1 MATDHTPP
9 HVAEPAS
16 RLRSYARLGKVGLV
30 EIWLGP
36 VVAAAAVLDA
46 GSPVGR
52 TLLLSL
58 LFLLA
63 IAFGMGTTHALDDV
77 TGFRDGSDA
86 RNYAP
91 ERRRSQVKPLVTGDL
106 TVRQA
111 RSFAALTGGASIAC
125 IVLFCVVAEFQPWW
139 VFVGGL
145 AVIVL
150 GSQYS
155 AGINFSYRII
165 GGGEILTGTTL
176 AASTLIPYAA
186 ATVAVDRTIGVESV
200 LFGLWLVM
208 VLMCSNSRD
217 ADDDRLVGRRTIAAL
232 TSVHGNRVAMASVF
246 LASWGLIVVAVSVGA
261 LTPVALLTLA
271 PCVAVQGYV
280 LRHGLRGVWRHHRN
294 LGFVA
299 VRLGVAGLV
308 VMHVL

>member
-1 MATDHTPP
+1 MTTDHTMPQ
-9 HVAEPAS
+9 VAEPVS

-36 VVAAAAVLDA
+36 VVAAAAALDRGA
-46 GSPVGR
+46 PVGR

-106 TVRQA
+106 TIRQA
-111 RSFAALTGGASIAC
+111 RTFAALAGSAAIAC
-125 IVLFCVVAEFQPWW
+125 IVLFCVVAEFRPWW

-165 GGGEILTGTTL
+165 GGGELLTGTTL

-186 ATVAVDRTIGVESV
+186 ATLAVTRTIGVESV

-232 TSVHGNRVAMASVF
+232 TSVRGNKAAVALVFITSWCLALGSV
-246 LASWGLIVVAVSVGA
+246 VVGA
-261 LTPVALLTLA
+261 LSPVALLTLA
-271 PCVAVQGYV
+271 PCVVVQCYV
-280 LRHGLRGVWRHHRN
+280 LSQGLRGVWRHQRN
-294 LGFVA
+294 LGFMA
-299 VRLGVAGLV
+299 VRLGVIGLV
-308 VMHVL
+308 MMHVL

>member
-1 MATDHTPP
+1 
-9 HVAEPAS
+9 
-16 RLRSYARLGKVGLV
+16 
-30 EIWLGP
+30 
-36 VVAAAAVLDA
+36 
-46 GSPVGR
+46 
-52 TLLLSL
+52 
-58 LFLLA
+58 
-63 IAFGMGTTHALDDV
+63 
-77 TGFRDGSDA
+77 
-86 RNYAP
+86 
-91 ERRRSQVKPLVTGDL
+91 
-106 TVRQA
+106 
-111 RSFAALTGGASIAC
+111 
-125 IVLFCVVAEFQPWW
+125 
-139 VFVGGL
+139 
-145 AVIVL
+145 
-150 GSQYS
+150 
-155 AGINFSYRII
+155 
-165 GGGEILTGTTL
+165 
-176 AASTLIPYAA
+176 
-186 ATVAVDRTIGVESV
+186 
-200 LFGLWLVM
+200 M